1 MSRNAQPVPF
11 CALTLGGVFIMEEK
25 KARKTDRRIEKT
37 KQAMRHAFVE
47 LLKKSLTMQSQSQ
60 N

>member
-1 MSRNAQPVPF
+1 
-11 CALTLGGVFIMEEK
+11 MEGK

-47 LLKKSLTMQSQSQ
+47 LLKKNLTMQSQSQ

>member
-1 MSRNAQPVPF
+1 
-11 CALTLGGVFIMEEK
+11 MEGK

>member
-1 MSRNAQPVPF
+1 
-11 CALTLGGVFIMEEK
+11 MEGK

-47 LLKKSLTMQSQSQ
+47 LLKKKALQCNHNLRIDT
-60 N
+60 

>member
-1 MSRNAQPVPF
+1 
-11 CALTLGGVFIMEEK
+11 MEEK

-47 LLKKSLTMQSQSQ
+47 LLKKKPYNSITI
-60 N
+60 